1 MCSAPIAPDPA
12 RTSRIPRPGNSGP
25 YGDIDLAWT
34 VPDDRFTACV
44 AAAPEIL
51 GAVRPVD
58 SLRVDLDLQN
68 SRKRRLLFVAFR
80 GLPLVRRVGLEIGAS
95 SVAHRPG
102 YDQDNPVARG
112 DDWSRPASA
121 PAHAVAATKAVLRGQ
136 PQTAQGLP
144 ERGFRRVGAPDTVTG
159 SWPEDIGRVVE
170 AAAARE
176 PGLRTLA
183 GRADARAREA
193 MMDGCDLNRSPG
205 KGWPKRLPRTP
216 EG

>member
-25 YGDIDLAWT
+25 YSDIDLAWT

-51 GAVRPVD
+51 GAARPVD

-80 GLPLVRRVGLEIGAS
+80 GLPLVWRPPC
-95 SVAHRPG
+95 PG

-121 PAHAVAATKAVLRGQ
+121 PAHAVAATEAVLRGQ

-144 ERGFRRVGAPDTVTG
+144 ERGFRRIGAPDTVTG

-183 GRADARAREA
+183 GRADARAGEA